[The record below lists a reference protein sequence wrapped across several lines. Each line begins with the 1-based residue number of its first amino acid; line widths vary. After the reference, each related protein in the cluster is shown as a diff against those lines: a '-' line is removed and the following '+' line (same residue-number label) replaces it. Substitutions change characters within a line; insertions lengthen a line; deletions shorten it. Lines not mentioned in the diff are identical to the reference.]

1 MIDSLVYIE
10 KLKALTIASPPV
22 FTYLY
27 NPNNGIL
34 LFKDHLWTIEV

>member
-1 MIDSLVYIE
+1 MIDSLLDIE
-10 KLKALTIASPPV
+10 KLKAFDVGSPPV

-34 LFKDHLWTIEV
+34 LFKDHYGQ